1 MDIIADLHIH
11 GPYAQ
16 ACSRNTTL
24 AKLEENAK
32 IKGLGLL
39 GTGDCLHPRWFEQ
52 INSYLTENEDG
63 ILLSESDFPFIWQ
76 SEISLMYTEKGKGR
90 RIHHVILYP
99 NKDAVVQV
107 RDLLLK
113 RGRLDY
119 DGRPI
124 FGINS
129 IEFVDMM
136 RSISHDI
143 EIIPAHAFTSWM
155 SIFGSKSGF
164 NSVEECFDD
173 NSKYIHA
180 IETGL
185 SSTPA
190 MNRRISSLDK
200 YNLVSFSDNHSYHT
214 YRLGREATILDLN
227 QISYKDLLNAIRT
240 GEGLKGTIEVNP
252 EYGKY
257 HIDGHRNCGFSCDYI
272 ESKKLN
278 KICPKCGKEMTIG
291 VEYRIEEL
299 AKEKKG
305 FKPNNTKEIIEVIP
319 LQEVIASVLDAK
331 QLNSKKV
338 LEIYNKLIKEFKNE
352 FNILLNTSYDDLIKI
367 VDRNLKNFGEGI
379 DEPEFIWRL
388 AKGIVEH
395 LSEIDKII
403 EQAAPEWPINQIA
416 MVDRA
421 VLRLGIYELLFG
433 KRDEVP
439 PKVAINEAIELAKSF
454 GGDASG
460 KFVNGVLGTIY
471 REIGE
476 PGKDD
481 APAKKDAEEQGSN
494 EQELPEEK
502 TEETA

>member
-257 HIDGHRNCGFSCDYI
+257 HIDGHRQCEIFLEPT

-278 KICPKCGKEMTIG
+278 GICPKCKRPLTLG
-291 VEYRIEEL
+291 VLYRVEEL
-299 AKEKKG
+299 ADRDEPKNVPYFKEL
-305 FKPNNTKEIIEVIP
+305 IP
-319 LQEVIASVLDAK
+319 LSELIAGVYGIKLLSSKNILD
-331 QLNSKKV
+331 
-338 LEIYNKLIKEFKNE
+338 IYNKLINAFSNE
-352 FNILLNTSYDDLIKI
+352 YNILMNVSYEELIKVVNKKLANVI
-367 VDRNLKNFGEGI
+367 IKNREGK
-379 DEPEFIWRL
+379 L
-388 AKGIVEH
+388 
-395 LSEIDKII
+395 EIQAGFDGVYGKII
-403 EQAAPEWPINQIA
+403 LE
-416 MVDRA
+416 
-421 VLRLGIYELLFG
+421 
-433 KRDEVP
+433 
-439 PKVAINEAIELAKSF
+439 
-454 GGDASG
+454 
-460 KFVNGVLGTIY
+460 
-471 REIGE
+471 
-476 PGKDD
+476 KDD
-481 APAKKDAEEQGSN
+481 IIVKQKSIGDF
-494 EQELPEEK
+494 
-502 TEETA
+502 

>member
-227 QISYKDLLNAIRT
+227 KISYREILNAIRT
-240 GEGLKGTIEVNP
+240 GEGLKGTIEVTP

-257 HIDGHRNCGFSCDYI
+257 HIDGHRQCEIFLEPT

-278 KICPKCGKEMTIG
+278 GICPKCKRPLTLG
-291 VEYRIEEL
+291 VLYRVEEL
-299 AKEKKG
+299 ADRDEPKNVPYFKEL
-305 FKPNNTKEIIEVIP
+305 IP
-319 LQEVIASVLDAK
+319 LSELIAGVYGIKLLSSKNILD
-331 QLNSKKV
+331 
-338 LEIYNKLIKEFKNE
+338 IYNKLINAFSNE
-352 FNILLNTSYDDLIKI
+352 YNILMNVSYEELIKVVNKKLANVI
-367 VDRNLKNFGEGI
+367 IKNREGK
-379 DEPEFIWRL
+379 L
-388 AKGIVEH
+388 
-395 LSEIDKII
+395 EIQAGFDGVYGKII
-403 EQAAPEWPINQIA
+403 LE
-416 MVDRA
+416 
-421 VLRLGIYELLFG
+421 
-433 KRDEVP
+433 
-439 PKVAINEAIELAKSF
+439 
-454 GGDASG
+454 
-460 KFVNGVLGTIY
+460 
-471 REIGE
+471 
-476 PGKDD
+476 KDD
-481 APAKKDAEEQGSN
+481 IIVKQKSIGDF
-494 EQELPEEK
+494 
-502 TEETA
+502 